1 MRIATQKYGYTFS
14 PDADFHVLY
23 WRIDGAA
30 WDYDMSPNAEIIN
43 PTVEGDR
50 HIIDLADYVSGID
63 GAIDIAIVA
72 GEGDY
77 SVPVKKDK
85 SKYLIGAAVVVV
97 LIILLN
103 I

>member
-1 MRIATQKYGYTFS
+1 
-14 PDADFHVLY
+14 
-23 WRIDGAA
+23 
-30 WDYDMSPNAEIIN
+30 MSPNAVIIN

-77 SVPVKKDK
+77 SVWDK
-85 SKYLIGAAVVVV
+85 TNLADFGAEASGTVDFTAPQPATDGAF
-97 LIILLN
+97 L
-103 I
+103 